1 VEGDFVAMEVGED
14 FGRVWKIAFKPT
26 TCGKVGIQLPCGIE
40 GVSHMKL
47 VHNLKAH
54 EILLQDQPMTKGN
67 PHLLT
72 ITKFC
77 YNIKK

>member
-1 VEGDFVAMEVGED
+1 VEGDFVTMGIGED
-14 FGRVWKIAFKPT
+14 FGQVWKIAFKST
-26 TCGKVGIQLPCGIE
+26 TYGKVGIQLPCGIE

-47 VHNLKAH
+47 VHGLKAH
-54 EILLQDQPMTKGN
+54 EILLRDQPMTKGSL
-67 PHLLT
+67 HLLT